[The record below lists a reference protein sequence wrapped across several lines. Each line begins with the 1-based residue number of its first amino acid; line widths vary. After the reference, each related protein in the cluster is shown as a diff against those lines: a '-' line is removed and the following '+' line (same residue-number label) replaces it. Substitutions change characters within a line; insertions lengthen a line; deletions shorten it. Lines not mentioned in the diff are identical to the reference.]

1 MKKTKLIIPAIGML
15 LLSTAAS
22 ITGTVAWFSMNTTVT
37 ATGMQV
43 EASADNTFLVITAG
57 TTTGGNPGIA
67 DTTVAIPADAASI
80 SAAGAINASLK
91 PVAPMGTLTSDTVTT
106 LTSWGTAFSTNPAEP
121 QTSAPMTALTSPS
134 VLLGNN
140 NYVAKQ
146 SFRVGRAKNTV
157 VPTNDLRMN
166 SITFTAANAGINV
179 VVVCGE
185 NLYTYSATDSDGMTD
200 VLAPKASVTE
210 AGTENAGVLIDV
222 YIFIN
227 GKDSNVFTNNITAL
241 TGSISMSF
249 SVEAAA

>member
-1 MKKTKLIIPAIGML
+1 MKKTKIIIPAIGML

-22 ITGTVAWFSMNTTVT
+22 ITGTVAWFSMNASVT

-43 EASADNTFLVITAG
+43 TASADNTFLVITAG
-57 TTTGGNPGIA
+57 TTTGGDPGIA
-67 DTTVAIPADAASI
+67 DTTVDIPEAAATI
-80 SAAGAINASLK
+80 SATGAINATLK
-91 PVAPMGTLTSDTVTT
+91 PVAPMDTLTYTNVAT

-121 QTSAPMTALTSPS
+121 QTSASMTALASPS

-157 VPTNDLRMN
+157 VPTNDLRMK
-166 SITFTAANAGINV
+166 SITFSAANAGINV
-179 VVVCGE
+179 VVVCGV

-200 VLAPKASVTE
+200 VLAVPASVTE
-210 AGTENAGVLIDV
+210 AGTSGAGVLIDV

-227 GKDSNVFTNNITAL
+227 GKDNNVYTNNITAL
-241 TGSISMSF
+241 TGSISMLF
-249 SVEAAA
+249 TVEAAA